1 MYERGK
7 KLSKPRTQNKI
18 RILFILKKKK
28 TKLKIELLEI
38 FGHLWNRKRKKRKK
52 EIREKKKLIKRLTED
67 RIFRDIRTL
76 FEQEEDQ
83 DIKEI

>member
-7 KLSKPRTQNKI
+7 KLSKPTTQNKI

-38 FGHLWNRKRKKRKK
+38 FGHFCEIEKGKRERRKLERKKN
-52 EIREKKKLIKRLTED
+52 
-67 RIFRDIRTL
+67 
-76 FEQEEDQ
+76 
-83 DIKEI
+83 